1 MAAATPV
8 TPVPAVSPAHLFG
21 LEAIYLVL
29 RRNRGTGLLPSRWQS
44 SVCKGLWRQ
53 RCGLRA
59 GSQGRGAGGKSN
71 GEFQKVAAFHDIS
84 LFENASDAEESFVG
98 VR

>member
-1 MAAATPV
+1 MAVATPAPAA
-8 TPVPAVSPAHLFG
+8 PVPAVSPADLFG
-21 LEAIYLVL
+21 LEAIYLAL

-44 SVCKGLWRQ
+44 SVCKPLWRQ

-84 LFENASDAEESFVG
+84 LVENGE
-98 VR
+98 